1 MQRFLWVCLLVCPL
15 FFSGCL
21 ATIAKKRPDHIH
33 LLESY
38 QPLKTLLGQ
47 VYAKTLSQNPKESLG
62 FILQDGDK
70 ALLQRI
76 ALIRLATRN
85 IDIQTYIYKNDI
97 SSRVMMSELYKAA
110 NRGVKVRLLIDD
122 NGLDSDM
129 SDIIMLNT
137 HPNIDVKIFNPY
149 HVRNKGLRYLEMM
162 ACYDRIKKRMHN
174 KIFIVD
180 NVALV
185 IGGRNIAD
193 VYFDNDL
200 DENFLDTDALFLGA
214 VSLKAKQSFLEY
226 WNFKGAIPAN
236 LLPSHRKLKKYAK
249 TYAKSLSKL
258 LLGEQST
265 YDKEVQAF
273 IQKFINKQNKGYLGR
288 AYFIADRPEKIYA
301 LNPTSP
307 INHALQEILKHTTNS
322 LYIASS
328 YLIPGPALL
337 KTFQQKLSEGLE
349 LSILTNS
356 LASTDAIVV
365 YGAWERY
372 AKKLVK
378 AGANVYETK
387 SELSHYIKY
396 TRKGGVRFKIKG
408 RLKNSL
414 HSKILIFD
422 SQLTWIGSFNL
433 DARSAQINTESVV
446 VFDNPGFALYLQRR
460 MQEQMR
466 GSWHLIL
473 EKHALHSKLIWEGV
487 EDGQVVRHNTPPDTS
502 PFLRFIKNWSKI
514 LPEDE
519 L

>member
-1 MQRFLWVCLLVCPL
+1 MLAFRVVWLLCAL
-15 FFSGCL
+15 LFSGCL
-21 ATIAKKRPDHIH
+21 STIVKKNSTYPTYS
-33 LLESY
+33 LELY
-38 QPLKTLLGQ
+38 NPLQTPIAQP
-47 VYAKTLSQNPKESLG
+47 YAAILERDRSKSLG
-62 FILQDGDK
+62 FLLLDGK
-70 ALLQRI
+70 SALLQRI
-76 ALIRLATRN
+76 ALIRMATHN

-149 HVRNKGLRYLEMM
+149 RVRHRGLRYLEMIVS
-162 ACYDRIKKRMHN
+162 YDRIKKRMHN
-174 KIFIVD
+174 KLFIVD

-200 DENFLDTDALFLGA
+200 EENFLDMDALFLGQ
-214 VSLKAKQSFLEY
+214 VGLEAKKSFLEY
-226 WNFKGAIPAN
+226 WNYKSAIPAN
-236 LLPSHRKLKKYAK
+236 LLPSHHKLKKYAK
-249 TYAKSLSKL
+249 TYAHTLSKIL
-258 LLGEQST
+258 HPPDQQN
-265 YDKEVQAF
+265 YNQEVQDF
-273 IQKFINKQNKGYLGR
+273 IQDFIHKKNT
-288 AYFIADRPEKIYA
+288 AYYGTASFIADNPSKINA
-301 LNPTSP
+301 PAPHSP
-307 INHALQEILKHTTNS
+307 IKQALGHILAHTTNS

-328 YLIPGPALL
+328 YLIPGHALL
-337 KTFQQKLSEGLE
+337 KTFKKKLQEGLE
-349 LSILTNS
+349 LNILTNS
-356 LASTDAIVV
+356 LSSTDAIVV

-387 SELSHYIKY
+387 NDFFKYVKYTSKGIKY
-396 TRKGGVRFKIKG
+396 KIKG

-422 SQLTWIGSFNL
+422 GRKTWIGSFNL

-446 VFDNPGFALYLQRR
+446 IFDNSTFATHLQSL
-460 MQEQMR
+460 MQEQMQE
-466 GSWHLIL
+466 SWHLVL
-473 EKHALHSKLIWEGV
+473 EKRKLRQHLVWEGV
-487 EDGQVVRHNTPPDTS
+487 EGGQVIRHTKPPNTS